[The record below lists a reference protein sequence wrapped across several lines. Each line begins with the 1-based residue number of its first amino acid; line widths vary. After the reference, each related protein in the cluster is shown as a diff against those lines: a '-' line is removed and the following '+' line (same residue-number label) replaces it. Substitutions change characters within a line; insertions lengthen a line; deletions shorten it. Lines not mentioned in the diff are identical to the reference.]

1 MIFSDSHHEQISKG
15 SDELSWYLGRL
26 AGDSSTHTHRHTD
39 IDWIYQH
46 CGFNLPQYIPDLKH
60 TPRDTDWTL
69 FLLWIYSE
77 DIFISD
83 HPHTLFNFHVPLYL
97 VSSSILAADKFSASN
112 LFTST
117 YNNVELSLN
126 HFNHNCLS
134 ILDKSV
140 LFDWD

>member
-1 MIFSDSHHEQISKG
+1 MIFGQA
-15 SDELSWYLGRL
+15 SWGFQY
-26 AGDSSTHTHRHTD
+26 THTHTD

-69 FLLWIYSE
+69 
-77 DIFISD
+77 
-83 HPHTLFNFHVPLYL
+83 FHVPLYL

-140 LFDWD
+140 LFD